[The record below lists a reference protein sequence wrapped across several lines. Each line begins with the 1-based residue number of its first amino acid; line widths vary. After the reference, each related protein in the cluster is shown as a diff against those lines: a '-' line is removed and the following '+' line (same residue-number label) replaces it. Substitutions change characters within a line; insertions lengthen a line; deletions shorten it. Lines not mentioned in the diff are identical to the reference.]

1 VHDGVI
7 AKARWEVELL
17 HDPKQSPQ
25 KKNVGFN
32 ATTLQTE
39 IAL

>member
-1 VHDGVI
+1 MHDGVI
-7 AKARWEVELL
+7 AKARWEV
-17 HDPKQSPQ
+17 DQQ
-25 KKNVGFN
+25 QQQAQQQVGFN

>member
-1 VHDGVI
+1 MHDGVI
-7 AKARWEVELL
+7 AKARWEVE
-17 HDPKQSPQ
+17 QPQ
-25 KKNVGFN
+25 QQQQQQVGFN

>member
-7 AKARWEVELL
+7 AKARWEIE
-17 HDPKQSPQ
+17 QPQ
-25 KKNVGFN
+25 QQQQQQQQVGFN

>member
-1 VHDGVI
+1 VHDRVI
-7 AKARWEVELL
+7 AKAMWEVE
-17 HDPKQSPQ
+17 QPQ
-25 KKNVGFN
+25 QQQQQQQQVGFS